1 MTASPDTVFGKIL
14 RKEIPAQLVHEDD
27 RCIVIRDIAPKAPVH
42 LLVIPKEPLAN
53 VADAGPAHEAL
64 LGHLLFVAQAVAKK
78 EKVGE
83 AFRIVINN
91 GEAAGQSV
99 HHLHVHVLG
108 GRPMKWPPGLSRS
121 PRNDPGRPTRARGPP
136 RARRR
141 RADRLR
147 HLAVRPPDLVARGRS
162 RS

>member
-14 RKEIPAQLVHEDD
+14 RKEIPAQLVYEDD

-42 LLVIPKEPLAN
+42 LLVIPREPLAN
-53 VADAGPAHEAL
+53 LGEAAAAQEPL

-78 EKVGE
+78 ENVGD
-83 AFRIVINN
+83 AFRLVINN

-108 GRPMKWPPGLSRS
+108 GRTMKWPPG
-121 PRNDPGRPTRARGPP
+121 
-136 RARRR
+136 
-141 RADRLR
+141 
-147 HLAVRPPDLVARGRS
+147 
-162 RS
+162 

>member
-53 VADAGPAHEAL
+53 LAEATPANEAL
-64 LGHLLFVAQAVAKK
+64 LGHLLFVAQTVAKK
-78 EKVGE
+78 EKIGE

-108 GRPMKWPPGLSRS
+108 GRTMKWPPG
-121 PRNDPGRPTRARGPP
+121 
-136 RARRR
+136 
-141 RADRLR
+141 
-147 HLAVRPPDLVARGRS
+147 
-162 RS
+162 